1 MIRMCS
7 PEACRPG
14 RRQLVRHP
22 ADLAGANWR
31 RYNMHMIRAPRP
43 PVSLSAPALLAIIL
57 GCSQPPQTPPAGQ
70 PSAAWTL
77 SDVRP
82 DTSDGLRVLIV
93 HDMEGLSGEND
104 PQQFFFGS
112 PQYPTG
118 QQLLVADINA
128 VVDGLY
134 AGGATEV
141 HVVDGHGSGNPEP
154 DVRRDLLDK
163 RAQQVL
169 RDKPFDTYFD
179 LVEPKAYD
187 AVAVV
192 GMHAK
197 TGSGGFASHTL
208 TLGMEVIFNGKT
220 VTETEIVGLSWG
232 RQGIPVIFGSGDDHL
247 ARDLQTMPW
256 IEFATVKKALAA
268 DSVELRPVEEAR
280 AELRAKA
287 ERAMHNLREGKT
299 KAMRISTPITAA
311 LHVYPP
317 ASLALMDSV
326 PGVNYADQAVTFT
339 TDDLHLAYRGIR
351 KLSSVATR
359 AYAGLLIDEVRSRPQ
374 GDDIYKAYSRRLE
387 QRWFDVESGRWK
399 APAPTPPP
407 TGTKYHGSR

>member
-1 MIRMCS
+1 MIRMAFS
-7 PEACRPG
+7 VRESGHSRANWLG
-14 RRQLVRHP
+14 RL
-22 ADLAGANWR
+22 AALAGANRR
-31 RYNMHMIRAPRP
+31 RYNMRMIRPL
-43 PVSLSAPALLAIIL
+43 VSLSSLCWAALPTVLLA
-57 GCSQPPQTPPAGQ
+57 CAQTPQPAQ
-70 PSAAWTL
+70 PRDPWTL

-82 DTSDGLRVLIV
+82 DTSDGLRILIV
-93 HDMEGLSGEND
+93 HDMEGLSGEDD

-112 PQYPTG
+112 PQYPKG
-118 QQLLVADINA
+118 QELLVADINA

-163 RAQQVL
+163 RAQQVF

-197 TGSGGFASHTL
+197 TGSRGFASHTL

-232 RQGIPVIFGSGDDHL
+232 RQGIPVIFGSGDDRL
-247 ARDLQTMPW
+247 ARDLETMPW
-256 IEFATVKKALAA
+256 IEFVTVKKALAA
-268 DSVELRPVEEAR
+268 DSVELRPVDEAR

-287 ERAMHNLREGKT
+287 ERAVRNLREGKT
-299 KAMRISTPITAA
+299 KAMHISTPITAA

-351 KLSSVATR
+351 KLTGVATR
-359 AYAGLLIDEVRSRPQ
+359 AYTGLLMEEVRSRPQ
-374 GDDIYKAYSRRLE
+374 GDDIAKAYSRRLE

-399 APAPTPPP
+399 APTATPPAV
-407 TGTKYHGSR
+407 GTKYHGSR